1 MRRIEI
7 ILAVALCSL
16 GLSAAAAPAA
26 TSGPTRSEFTAL
38 KQRVVAL
45 EQRAPVPGPRG
56 PAGAVGPVG
65 PKGAPGPAGNP
76 GAEGPP
82 GPAGA
87 PGTVGEVIEG
97 PRGPQGE
104 AGPAGPQGEKGL
116 TGAPGVQ
123 GSTGPAGPKGSTGA
137 QGERGPAGPT
147 GPAGPQGPPGPEGP
161 PGKAEGEPEPEE
173 PPVEEPPT
181 GCTSTV
187 STLAAIPAG
196 LGAGK
201 TVCLADGTYGA
212 LTLTGP
218 GTVRALN
225 PGKAILASA
234 TLKGNGATLSRL
246 KVTGGVSLAIG
257 NSNAEVFHDEISG
270 GGEGIDVCPT
280 EASFCTNE
288 RIIGN
293 KLIGPSGEDA
303 IHANR
308 YHGLTIEGNEISGYR
323 ENGSHVDCLQTVWRG
338 DHLKFNRNY
347 VHNNRC
353 QGFFIK
359 DQGMSSTGIP
369 GGPIEGVQMDDN
381 LFLRNHEPCENDAGC
396 GQPIIIQ
403 PVGPWTEAE
412 FDNNTAWGDG
422 VDSIIAPRDEIAA
435 GTKFNNNVIYRF
447 WTDSNAS
454 SAVMENDTL
463 CVLEGTWPMSRPG
476 LTTLC
481 NPVFPNTA
489 KDDYRL
495 GNGRGVDWA
504 PAEQHYGP

>member
-1 MRRIEI
+1 MKGRAAAVFAIA
-7 ILAVALCSL
+7 LLVLVSAVAFSQ
-16 GLSAAAAPAA
+16 GA
-26 TSGPTRSEFTAL
+26 TTSPTRAEFNAL
-38 KQRVVAL
+38 KGRVAAL
-45 EQRAPVPGPRG
+45 EAKAPIPGPRG
-56 PAGAVGPVG
+56 SEGKQGPQ
-65 PKGAPGPAGNP
+65 
-76 GAEGPP
+76 

-87 PGTVGEVIEG
+87 KGERGEKG
-97 PRGPQGE
+97 ATGERGPQGE
-104 AGPAGPQGEKGL
+104 
-116 TGAPGVQ
+116 
-123 GSTGPAGPKGSTGA
+123 
-137 QGERGPAGPT
+137 R
-147 GPAGPQGPPGPEGP
+147 GPEGP
-161 PGKAEGEPEPEE
+161 PGKAEGEPEPPEE
-173 PPVEEPPT
+173 PPVEEPPA

-187 STLAAIPAG
+187 STIAAVQPA
-196 LGAGK
+196 LGTGK
-201 TVCLADGTYGA
+201 TVCLADGSYGA
-212 LTLTGP
+212 LTITGP

-225 PGKAILASA
+225 PGNAILASA

-280 EASFCTNE
+280 EASFCANE

-359 DQGMSSTGIP
+359 DQTMSSTGIP

-422 VDSIIAPRDEIAA
+422 VDSIIAPREAIAA

-454 SAVMENDTL
+454 GAVMENDTL

-476 LTTLC
+476 LTTNCALT
-481 NPVFPNTA
+481 FPNVA
-489 KDDYRL
+489 QDDYRL